1 MLSLWCVATYRQF
14 LDCVIYGSNYEKNLF
29 YRDGLWN
36 YLLADKMPRL
46 IALICKKPSI
56 SEKDFKT
63 YYEKNHVPLI
73 ESLFPTLT
81 GYKRTYLLEANMLN
95 DALPL
100 ESDGRHNQLNVITEL
115 SFDDEEGLN
124 QFFARGADQE
134 VVDAIRKDEA
144 NFLDGEKTIMYRVE

>member
-1 MLSLWCVATYRQF
+1 
-14 LDCVIYGSNYEKNLF
+14 
-29 YRDGLWN
+29 
-36 YLLADKMPRL
+36 MPRL

-56 SEKDFKT
+56 SEEDFKT

-115 SFDDEEGLN
+115 SFEDEEGLN

-134 VVDAIRKDEA
+134 VVDAIRKDET